1 MSLGNRAGGLFLAV
15 ALECD
20 RGGGGG
26 VFAAM
31 ATLFVG
37 WYNRGGRVIGGRGAG
52 LGIFKHIFSSVRC
65 PVSVVPTW
73 AFCILGLFSF
83 DREFEQLY

>member
-1 MSLGNRAGGLFLAV
+1 MAA

-52 LGIFKHIFSSVRC
+52 LGIFEHIFSSVRC